1 MPDYDVIVVGAGAA
15 GAPLAARLSDDPGRS
30 VLLLEAG
37 PDFARTGAFPPD
49 LLDAGLLA
57 GAVPGHPQNWG
68 FTANLTRGRT
78 KTLARGRV
86 LGGST
91 TLNGTYYV
99 RGRRADFD
107 RWAGLGL
114 TEWSYEKVLPF
125 FRAQE
130 NDLDYGETAVHGG
143 SGPLP
148 VRRALT
154 GLHPVTEAFGEACA
168 ELGFAAEPDKNAE
181 GQPGCGPLPVNA
193 VGGLRVNTGIAFV
206 NPCRGRPN
214 LTVQGDAFVRRVLF
228 RGTRACAVEVDRHG
242 RTEAVGGTQIVLACG
257 AIKSP
262 HLLALSGVGPGRE
275 LSAAGIDVIAD
286 LPGVGKNFSDHPDFS
301 LRWVPAGQHGQLRP
315 GSPFESLLNFSS
327 AGTDSAGTDS
337 AGTDFAG
344 TDFAGT
350 DPAGTDSVGTVQ
362 CGDLQIMPVLKPVGM
377 AAAAGGPAVLALSV
391 ALLRCAARGAI
402 TTVSSDPRVPPRID
416 HHYLEHQSDVAGLR
430 QAARV
435 AVEILRTRPF
445 RGQVGRLADLDEA
458 TVRDDGRLDAWVRA
472 HLSTAI
478 HTAGSCAMGSDPGS
492 GAVVD
497 QFGRV
502 YGVTGLRVA
511 DTSIMPRVPCR
522 GPAATAIMIGTRM
535 AELVDRDTRAA
546 GRGAGPT

>member
-1 MPDYDVIVVGAGAA
+1 VTLRLGSDRVKVLKYDVIVVGAGAA
-15 GAPLAARLSDDPGRS
+15 GAPLAARLSDDPARS

-37 PDFARTGAFPPD
+37 PDFTSTSAFPAD

-68 FTANLTRGRT
+68 FSANLTRGRT

-91 TLNGTYYV
+91 TLNGTYYI

-114 TEWSYEKVLPF
+114 TEWSYDKVLPF

-130 NDLDYGETAVHGG
+130 NDLDYGETPVHGG

-148 VRRALT
+148 VWRALT
-154 GLHPVTEAFGEACA
+154 GLHPVTQAFSDACT
-168 ELGFAAEPDKNAE
+168 ELGFDAEPDKNAE
-181 GQPGCGPLPVNA
+181 GPPGCGPLPVNA

-214 LTVQGDAFVRRVLF
+214 LTVAGDAFVRRVLF
-228 RGTRACAVEVDRHG
+228 RGTRACAVAVDRRG
-242 RTEAVGGTQIVLACG
+242 RTETVRAGEIVLACG

-262 HLLALSGVGPGRE
+262 HLLALSGIGPGRE

-286 LPGVGKNFSDHPDFS
+286 LPGVGKNFSDHPDFA
-301 LRWVPAGQHGQLRP
+301 LRWAPARDLSQPWP
-315 GSPFESLLNFSS
+315 GSPFESVLNFRSS
-327 AGTDSAGTDS
+327 GSDE
-337 AGTDFAG
+337 
-344 TDFAGT
+344 
-350 DPAGTDSVGTVQ
+350 
-362 CGDLQIMPVLKPVGM
+362 CGDLQIMPVLKPVGP
-377 AAAAGGPAVLALSV
+377 AAAAAGPAVLALSV
-391 ALLRCAARGAI
+391 ALQRCAARGAI

-416 HHYLEHQSDVAGLR
+416 HHYLEHQSDVSRLR
-430 QAARV
+430 QAARA

-445 RGQVGRLADLDEA
+445 RGQVSRLAELDVR
-458 TVRDDGRLDAWVRA
+458 TVRDDGQLDAWVRA

-478 HTAGSCAMGSDPGS
+478 HTAGSCAMGTDPGS

-522 GPAATAIMIGTRM
+522 GPAATAIMIGSRM
-535 AELVDRDTRAA
+535 AELIDRDKQASGSRA
-546 GRGAGPT
+546 GRA